1 VTVDT
6 QTLAPV
12 IPEKLIVDAHPN
24 CPVGLAQPVLPFAP
38 KGNVG
43 ELGPFDNDLV
53 GLRGDQRGGFEVG
66 DVELVA
72 VGPADGGDLRG
83 RPLVV
88 VGVGHQATYLTA
100 CLPAH
105 KRPPVTASAPYEGNP
120 RRRESNFPEAPRVSS
135 YASLKVLLPGS
146 ATRTVVSLLCYC

>member
-1 VTVDT
+1 MTVDT
-6 QTLAPV
+6 QTLAPI
-12 IPEKLIVDAHPN
+12 IPKELIVDAHPY
-24 CPVGLAQPVLPFAP
+24 CTVGLTQPILPFAP

-43 ELGPFDNDLV
+43 EIGPFDDDLV
-53 GLRGDQRGGFEVG
+53 GFRGDQRCGFEVG

-72 VGPADGGDLRG
+72 VGLADGGDLRS

-105 KRPPVTASAPYEGNP
+105 KRPPVTASAP
-120 RRRESNFPEAPRVSS
+120 
-135 YASLKVLLPGS
+135 
-146 ATRTVVSLLCYC
+146 